1 MTCFI
6 IILGANVLMF
16 QDNYSDYHIF
26 MNLSLKYK
34 LILRYI
40 DLLLIVNL
48 LVIKV
53 KVKMKIAMEPSHENY
68 SINISF
74 YTQW

>member
-40 DLLLIVNL
+40 DLLLLVNL

-53 KVKMKIAMEPSHENY
+53 KLKMKIAVEQSHQNY
-68 SINISF
+68 SINSSF
-74 YTQW
+74 STQW

>member
-40 DLLLIVNL
+40 DFLLLVNL

-53 KVKMKIAMEPSHENY
+53 KLKMKIAMEQSHQNY
-68 SINISF
+68 SINSSF
-74 YTQW
+74 STQW